1 MSDVLIAVASLDLK
15 VPNWRRFTREHY
27 LVWENHLLVVVLVSE
42 SSLLSHTEL
51 KTTYRSK
58 QYHIQFILRNW
69 YEISRSNDNNAYFVS
84 SRIFWRRWLPNRP
97 LQSFKQ
103 FFSAKD
109 YTISNLKWTDSKLLL
124 FEISICRNC
133 PSVGCLKCVQ
143 FHNRFRLHLIQAKI
157 IKKSATI
164 AFSPILFPHPCFF
177 YFSFAFS
184 LLVWFLSLSGAK
196 NPCLLALHFLTQE
209 CKWLQSVLS
218 KVRG

>member
-1 MSDVLIAVASLDLK
+1 MRKSLTRSRPRLRKLSIITHGIKNNVRTEVNTSKIVREWKGHLLNQPLKCRQCIFYISLD
-15 VPNWRRFTREHY
+15 
-27 LVWENHLLVVVLVSE
+27 
-42 SSLLSHTEL
+42 
-51 KTTYRSK
+51 
-58 QYHIQFILRNW
+58 
-69 YEISRSNDNNAYFVS
+69 
-84 SRIFWRRWLPNRP
+84 FWRRWLPNRP

-109 YTISNLKWTDSKLLL
+109 YIISNSKWTDSKLLL
-124 FEISICRNC
+124 LEISICRNC

-143 FHNRFRLHLIQAKI
+143 FHNWFRLHLIQAKI

-218 KVRG
+218 RVRG